1 MIKKKKRKNT
11 TLNKAGTDETYY
23 NEIKPVCDKLIPD
36 IIFKSK
42 KVKALPIRLENR

>member
-1 MIKKKKRKNT
+1 MIKKKKNT